1 MTEASAIC
9 GGFLHFGPNAQLN
22 KRHLFEGEYRMSTP
36 KLVGISGSLR
46 KGSTN
51 TLLLQEAAR
60 LFGPADYTQVDIN
73 FPLYDGDAEQASG
86 VPAAVQVAADLIA
99 GADAVII
106 STPEY
111 NKGPSGALKNALD
124 WISRTDG
131 KPWTDKPLAVMSAAA
146 GRAGGER
153 AQMVLRGFMV
163 PFRPRILQGP
173 EIHLAGSGDAF
184 DDQGQLKGEIYIKE
198 LTQLMQSLRGM
209 I

>member
-1 MTEASAIC
+1 
-9 GGFLHFGPNAQLN
+9 
-22 KRHLFEGEYRMSTP
+22 MSTP

-46 KGSTN
+46 SDATN
-51 TLLLQEAAR
+51 TKLLAEAAR
-60 LFGPADYTQVDIN
+60 LFGPCDYSLADIN
-73 FPLYDGDAEQASG
+73 FPLYNGDDEAASG
-86 VPAAVQVAADLIA
+86 VPAVVTATAKLLEA
-99 GADAVII
+99 ADAVII

-124 WISRTDG
+124 WISRAEV
-131 KPWTDKPLAVMSAAA
+131 KPWNNKPVAVMSAAA

-184 DDQGQLKGEIYIKE
+184 DDNGRLTGELYVKE
-198 LTQLMQSLRGM
+198 LTALMQALRAM